1 MDDSHSIQ
9 KFRQRNLGW
18 ELVIQFFNTMNM
30 CKTFSAPIRFE
41 VQKKQNILY
50 PKRALYT
57 L

>member
-18 ELVIQFFNTMNM
+18 ELVIQFFKTMNM